1 MNLLYCGDKKMADGL
16 LISALSIARQTREPL
31 HVYVLSAQ
39 LAGYKALADEDLATV
54 RAALTAED
62 ALSTVQLFDITNLF
76 MAQPPRANMDTIFTP
91 YCMLRL
97 YADLVPELPDRL
109 LYLDTD
115 VISNASPRAFYRQDL
130 TGKEVVGVLD
140 YYGRWFFH
148 SQWRVADYMNSGVL
162 LLNLGLIRKDG
173 LFARCRQMCADT
185 KMFMPDQSALNK
197 LAARKSI
204 APRRY
209 NEQRRLHRNTV
220 FQHFTTS
227 FRLFPWVHTLT
238 VKPWEVDRVH
248 DELHLHEYDE
258 LLGEYTR
265 LKQEN

>member
-1 MNLLYCGDKKMADGL
+1 MNLLYCGDQKMAKGL
-16 LISALSIARQTREPL
+16 LISTLSIAHRSNEPL
-31 HVYVLSAQ
+31 HVYVLTAQ
-39 LAGYKALADEDLATV
+39 LAGYTAMAAADLETVRSALLADDE
-54 RAALTAED
+54 
-62 ALSTVQLFDITNLF
+62 LSTVTLIDITDLL
-76 MAQPPRANMDTIFTP
+76 MANPPRANMDTIFTP

-115 VISNASPRAFYRQDL
+115 VMSNANPRAFYRQDL
-130 TGKEVVGVLD
+130 TGTEVVGVLD

-162 LLNLGLIRKDG
+162 LLNLALIRRDG
-173 LFARCRQMCADT
+173 LFARCRQMCATT

-197 LAARKSI
+197 LATKKRL

-238 VKPWEVDRVH
+238 VKPWEVDRMH
-248 DELHLHEYDE
+248 DELHLHEYDD

-265 LKQEN
+265 LTQLN